1 MKRRL
6 FFTIFFS
13 FIAVLCILGDAGA
26 SVWEDIFENLSDHRR
41 ITPGVQMD
49 SPLYHASLTFTITSN
64 DGVDNNFSGSDTID
78 MHISGNGESL
88 SFNGTK
94 AELVA
99 WSKKHSEK
107 LFRIIFGSSPETA
120 VGGSTSSSF
129 NIQQFFMGPFPSL
142 ESSAENGFVPVTTKD
157 IAVTGQ
163 YDFMK
168 IGKDD
173 TRATG
178 ESGLL
183 NYETKFGVDAAN
195 SIGIAIPYR
204 NIKLDDSLDSK
215 YMFASFLPYYKHR
228 WYMDKSVV
236 EWLVNLTLNVDYLES
251 SAFPDG
257 SGYYEYGGGTGVKY
271 GYRLHP
277 NVDIN
282 VGLVYELLKKEI
294 PSDLVPE
301 EVRWIS
307 NALNDLPLEQDL
319 VPSLGVIWRVVPKK
333 LTFRGEL
340 FRIMQLQS
348 GVPSGMR
355 NQTVA
360 LGIFNFKPSKSID
373 LSVGYKQSFEIDNLT
388 DQSVIAS
395 FKYAW

>member
-13 FIAVLCILGDAGA
+13 FISVLCILGDAGA
-26 SVWEDIFENLSDHRR
+26 SAWEDIFKNLSDHRR
-41 ITPGVQMD
+41 ISPGVQMD
-49 SPLYHASLTFTITSN
+49 SPLYQADLVFTITNN
-64 DGVDNNFSGSDTID
+64 DGVANNFSGSDTIALT
-78 MHISGNGESL
+78 ISGNGDSL

-99 WSKKHSEK
+99 WSKKHSDQ
-107 LFRIIFGSSPETA
+107 LMRIIFGSSPETSF
-120 VGGSTSSSF
+120 GGSTSSSF
-129 NIQQFFMGPFPSL
+129 NIQQLFMGPFPSL
-142 ESSAENGFVPVTTKD
+142 ESSAENGFIPVTTKD

-168 IGKDD
+168 IGEDD
-173 TRATG
+173 TKATG

-236 EWLVNLTLNVDYLES
+236 EWLINLTLNVDYLES
-251 SAFPDG
+251 SLFPDG

-271 GYRLHP
+271 GYRLHS

-282 VGLVYELLKKEI
+282 VGLIYEILKKEI
-294 PSDLVPE
+294 PDDLVPE
-301 EVRWIS
+301 EIKWIS
-307 NALNDLPLEQDL
+307 NAINDLSVEQDL
-319 VPSLGVIWRVVPKK
+319 VPSLGVIWRIVPKK

-348 GVPSGMR
+348 GVPSDMR

-360 LGIFNFKPSKSID
+360 LGILNFKPSKGFD
-373 LSVGYKQSFEIDNLT
+373 LAVGYKRSFEIENLT

-395 FKYAW
+395 IKYSW

>member
-6 FFTIFFS
+6 LITTFFS
-13 FIAVLCILGDAGA
+13 FISVLCSLGNAGA
-26 SVWEDIFENLSDHRR
+26 SVWEDIFRELSDGRS
-41 ITPGVQMD
+41 ITPGERMD
-49 SPLYHASLTFTITSN
+49 SPLYNASLHFIITSN

-78 MHISGNGESL
+78 LHISGNGESL
-88 SFNGTK
+88 AFNGTK
-94 AELVA
+94 AELIT

-129 NIQQFFMGPFPSL
+129 NIQQLFMGPFPSL

-173 TRATG
+173 TSATG

-251 SAFPDG
+251 TIFPDG

-307 NALNDLPLEQDL
+307 DALNDLPVEQDL
-319 VPSLGVIWRVVPKK
+319 VPSLGVIWRIVPKK

-360 LGIFNFKPSKSID
+360 LGIFNFKPSNSFD
-373 LSVGYKQSFEIDNLT
+373 LAVGYKQSFEIDNLT

-395 FKYAW
+395 LRYLW

>member
-1 MKRRL
+1 MKRLL

-13 FIAVLCILGDAGA
+13 FISVLCILGDAGA
-26 SVWEDIFENLSDHRR
+26 SAWEDIFKNLSDGRR
-41 ITPGVQMD
+41 INPGERMG
-49 SPLYHASLTFTITSN
+49 SPLYNASLNFIITNN
-64 DGVDNNFSGSDTID
+64 DGIANNFSGSDTIAL
-78 MHISGNGESL
+78 HISGNGESL
-88 SFNGTK
+88 SFNGTNT
-94 AELVA
+94 ELVA
-99 WSKKHSEK
+99 WSKKHSDK
-107 LFRIIFGSSPETA
+107 LLRIIFGSSPETA
-120 VGGSTSSSF
+120 FGGSTSSSY
-129 NIQQFFMGPFPSL
+129 NIQQFFITPSPSL

-168 IGKDD
+168 IGKDN
-173 TRATG
+173 TSATG

-183 NYETKFGVDAAN
+183 NYEQKFGVDAAN

-236 EWLVNLTLNVDYLES
+236 EWLINLTLNVNYLES
-251 SAFPDG
+251 SLFPDG

-282 VGLVYELLKKEI
+282 AGLVFELLKKQI

-301 EVRWIS
+301 EIRWIS
-307 NALNDLPLEQDL
+307 NAVNDLSVEEDL
-319 VPSLGVIWRVVPKK
+319 VPSLGVIWRILPKK

-348 GVPSGMR
+348 GVASGMR

-373 LSVGYKQSFEIDNLT
+373 LAVGYKRSFEIDNLT
-388 DQSVIAS
+388 DQSLIAS
-395 FKYAW
+395 FRYAW

>member
-1 MKRRL
+1 MKRNVILSL
-6 FFTIFFS
+6 FLS
-13 FIAVLCILGDAGA
+13 FISVLCSFGDAGA
-26 SVWEDIFENLSDHRR
+26 SAWEDIFRELSDGGR
-41 ITPGVQMD
+41 IIPGERMT
-49 SPLYHASLTFTITSN
+49 SPLYKASLRFTIFDH
-64 DGVDNNFSGSDTID
+64 DGVANNFSDGDRIRLF
-78 MHISGNGESL
+78 ISGNGESL

-94 AELVA
+94 AELIA
-99 WSKKHSEK
+99 WSKKNSDQ
-107 LFRIIFGSSPETA
+107 LMRIIFGSSPETA
-120 VGGSTSSSF
+120 FSGSTSTAF
-129 NIQQFFMGPFPSL
+129 NIQQFFMTPFPSL
-142 ESSAENGFVPVTTKD
+142 ESSAETGFVPVTTKD

-163 YDFMK
+163 YDFME
-168 IGKDD
+168 IGRQDVS
-173 TRATG
+173 ATG

-183 NYETKFGVDAAN
+183 NYERKFGVDAAN
-195 SIGIAIPYR
+195 SIGIAIPFR
-204 NIKLDDSLDSK
+204 NIKLDDSLDSE

-236 EWLVNLTLNVDYLES
+236 EWLVNLTLNVNYMES
-251 SAFPDG
+251 SLFPDG

-282 VGLVYELLKKEI
+282 LGLVYELLKKET
-294 PSDLVPE
+294 PSDFVPE
-301 EVRWIS
+301 ELRWIS
-307 NALNDLPLEQDL
+307 DAVNDLPVEHDL
-319 VPSLGVIWRVVPKK
+319 VPSLGLIWRILPKK

-360 LGIFNFKPSKSID
+360 LGVFNFKPSKRFD
-373 LSVGYKQSFEIDNLT
+373 LAFGYKRSFEIDNLT

-395 FKYAW
+395 LRYSW